1 MQGNQIQPIFIIAE
15 NSQRT
20 KGKEALFNNIQAAK
34 IIGETLRTT
43 LGPKGMDKML
53 INSLGEIV
61 VTNDGA
67 TILSEMELEHPAAKM
82 MAEIAK
88 TQEKEVGDGT
98 TTAVVLAA
106 ELLNKAEKMIE
117 QNIHPTLIAKGYLM
131 AAEKSIEFLEK
142 IAKPIDL
149 NDKEIFIK
157 VAETAMTGKG
167 AEEEKEKLARI
178 VTDAVFF
185 VLQNGEVSMDDISI
199 VKKEGETVADSKLI
213 KGIVIDK
220 DRVHPEM
227 PKSVKNAKIA
237 LIDSALEVKDT
248 EIDAKIQINDPSQIQ
263 AFIDQEA
270 QIIKKM
276 VDKIVK
282 TNANVVFCQK
292 GIDDLAQYLLAKK
305 GIYAVRRVKKSDL
318 ERLAKAT
325 GGKIVTNIDEIS
337 ESDLG
342 FAEEV
347 KQVRVGDEDFTF
359 VEGCKNPKAVSILVR
374 GGTEHVVDEVKR
386 ALEDAIGDCITLI
399 KSKKIVGGAGATEI
413 ELGKEL
419 EKYAGTLS
427 GRLQIIVKNFA
438 EALEIIPKSIA
449 ENAGLDSIDVLT
461 NLKAAHQKG
470 ETFAGI
476 NVEDGTS
483 LDTLK
488 EKIIEPLQ
496 LKKQAIKSAVEVSIM
511 ILRIDDIIASGK
523 KEEKDKEKKNQTIE
537 ENE

>member
-15 NSQRT
+15 NTQRT

-117 QNIHPTLIAKGYLM
+117 QNIHPTLITKGYLM
-131 AAEKSIEFLEK
+131 ASEKAIEILEK
-142 IAKPIDL
+142 IAQPIMLD
-149 NDKEIFIK
+149 DKEIFIK

-185 VLQNGEVSMDDISI
+185 VLQNGEVSIDDISI
-199 VKKEGETVADSKLI
+199 VKKEGETVADTKLI

-227 PKSVKNAKIA
+227 PKSVKNARIA

-276 VDKIVK
+276 VEKIVK

-413 ELGKEL
+413 ELSKEL
-419 EKYAGTLS
+419 EKYANTLS

-476 NVEDGTS
+476 NVEDGTT

-496 LKKQAIKSAVEVSIM
+496 LKKQAIKSAVEVAIM

-523 KEEKDKEKKNQTIE
+523 KEEKDKEKKNQNLE

>member
-131 AAEKSIEFLEK
+131 AAEKAIEILEK

-337 ESDLG
+337 DSDLG

-523 KEEKDKEKKNQTIE
+523 KEEKDKEKKNQSIE